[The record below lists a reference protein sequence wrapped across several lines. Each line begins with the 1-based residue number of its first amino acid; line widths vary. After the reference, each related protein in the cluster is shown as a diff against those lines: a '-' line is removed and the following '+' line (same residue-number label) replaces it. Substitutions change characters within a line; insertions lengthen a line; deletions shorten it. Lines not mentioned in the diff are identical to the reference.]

1 MTHPEALSQ
10 ALSMARQY
18 YSQCIIAAQKAE
30 AIGDYASRDKEL
42 DDAERKASEMQ
53 WYQSRLDLMAVPLT
67 YPQIMEAAE

>member
-42 DDAERKASEMQ
+42 DDAERKASDIE
-53 WYQSRLDLMAVPLT
+53 WYRGQLAMIEARETEYRS
-67 YPQIMEAAE
+67 AAE